1 MPHSVYDK
9 EKIID
14 LKEKFAE
21 VCKHEGGEVTNM
33 KDGSV
38 ACELGGNKI
47 KLSGFADY
55 VEIEREIFN
64 DEPHV
69 KLALYGLEDIIP
81 NNPSDPDEH
90 MGWLIGEKDDE
101 RWSTFIRWGMI
112 WFSSGGITGSF
123 SY

>member
-1 MPHSVYDK
+1 M
-9 EKIID
+9 
-14 LKEKFAE
+14 KEKFAE

-81 NNPSDPDEH
+81 NIEP
-90 MGWLIGEKDDE
+90 EK
-101 RWSTFIRWGMI
+101 RIR
-112 WFSSGGITGSF
+112 ITTIRIT
-123 SY
+123 YMA

>member
-33 KDGSV
+33 KDG
-38 ACELGGNKI
+38 
-47 KLSGFADY
+47 ADY
-55 VEIEREIFN
+55 VEIEREIFD
-64 DEPHV
+64 DEPHA
-69 KLALYGLEDIIP
+69 KLTLYGLKDIIP
-81 NNPSDPDEH
+81 NNPRHPDEH
-90 MGWLIGEKDDE
+90 MGWLIGEKNDK

-112 WFSSGGITGSF
+112 WFSSGGVTGSF
-123 SY
+123 RY